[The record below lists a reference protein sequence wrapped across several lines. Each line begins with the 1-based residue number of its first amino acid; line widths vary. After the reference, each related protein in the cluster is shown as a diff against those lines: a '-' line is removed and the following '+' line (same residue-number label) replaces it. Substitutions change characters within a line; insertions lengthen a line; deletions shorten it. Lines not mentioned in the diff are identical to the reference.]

1 MNERGQISIA
11 ACGLLVLLVLAGALI
26 GYLGGID
33 QSGAGVQRAADMA
46 ALAAG
51 RVLADDPNAS
61 LATLRA
67 AAAAMTA
74 ARPPAPCRSTG
85 RNPASGSVAE

>member
-1 MNERGQISIA
+1 MNERGQISVA

-51 RVLADDPNAS
+51 RALLA
-61 LATLRA
+61 
-67 AAAAMTA
+67 
-74 ARPPAPCRSTG
+74 
-85 RNPASGSVAE
+85 